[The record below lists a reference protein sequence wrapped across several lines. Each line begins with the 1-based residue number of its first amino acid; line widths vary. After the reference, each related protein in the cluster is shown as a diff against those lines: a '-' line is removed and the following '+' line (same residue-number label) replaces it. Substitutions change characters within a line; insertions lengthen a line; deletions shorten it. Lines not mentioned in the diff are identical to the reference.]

1 MFRDSQS
8 RAFLLLFPLA
18 FSLIFV
24 GCSSQKKKDGPPVN
38 GSGPAHARIEKPG
51 YGSSGGTGEIQPPW
65 DPEDQDIELEPPGRI
80 APDADGTAP
89 LSQVDVTHEY
99 NVVDRIHFDYDSDVL
114 KSEWIQPLEN
124 NARWMMDHQTY
135 FMIVEGHCDE
145 RGTSEYNLAL
155 GERRAKAIR
164 VFLVQ
169 RGVEA
174 DRVQIRS
181 YGEEQPLDAG
191 HDETAWYQN
200 RRAEFQV
207 GKPQ

>member
-8 RAFLLLFPLA
+8 RTYLLLIPLA

-24 GCSSQKKKDGPPVN
+24 GCSSQKKKDGPPVA
-38 GSGPAHARIEKPG
+38 GDGPAHARIEKPG
-51 YGSSGGTGEIQPPW
+51 SGFSDPTGIPPPW
-65 DPEDQDIELEPPGRI
+65 DPADQDIELEPPPRI
-80 APDADGTAP
+80 EANGGTAP
-89 LSQVDVTHEY
+89 LSSVDVTHEY

-124 NARWMMDHQTY
+124 NARWMMDHQGY

-174 DRVQIRS
+174 DRIQIRS

-207 GKPQ
+207 GKP